1 MADTE
6 KKGNS
11 MTDSSLKEA
20 IRPVSYTG
28 PLMPR
33 PTSSAGNSIAE
44 NQSPEKQPTILVPD
58 FSEYFQKFMDCIFQQ
73 TKEEPAL
80 KIPEKT
86 ATAEFSEKKDTAD
99 KTNKKEYYKVLM
111 DIRMKSDPYNK
122 LMYDQCVLEGCPPDT
137 CANKYFPEMS

>member
-6 KKGNS
+6 KKSNS
-11 MTDSSLKEA
+11 MTDSSLKEP

-33 PTSSAGNSIAE
+33 PTSSAE
-44 NQSPEKQPTILVPD
+44 NQVAGKQPTILVPD

-73 TKEEPAL
+73 TKEEPKL

-86 ATAEFSEKKDTAD
+86 ATAEFSEKKDIAD
-99 KTNKKEYYKVLM
+99 KTNKKEYYKLLL

-122 LMYDQCVLEGCPPDT
+122 LMYDQCVLEGCPPDM